1 MSKWELHHTP
11 DVDGMQ
17 YTNLEQKG
25 EENFYRF
32 TGRDE
37 TTGDLV
43 RILGTAEEI
52 DEQLGKKILTDRK
65 NLDRTPEGRAKFY
78 AEDMKNLFLKMK
90 EKYPLQDKIDI
101 YKIPEGKDIIEKL
114 LTPQKD
120 EQLDPRRLFH
130 LLHDAMKEQG
140 LQYER
145 PSYDYFIEK
154 NMQYAGFV
162 KVSFLWEDLI
172 KEQECQR
179 RASECAA
186 VLQGVYK
193 EVENDDQTDDGD
205 DPLLVNIYKDDEGKE
220 AITKM
225 IDWAGE
231 NAKMLLDNYLKPILN
246 NNGLDYKRPSYDYFV
261 DPEHYG
267 EPYLLVQ
274 KIATAA

>member
-162 KVSFLWEDLI
+162 KVSFL
-172 KEQECQR
+172 
-179 RASECAA
+179 
-186 VLQGVYK
+186 
-193 EVENDDQTDDGD
+193 
-205 DPLLVNIYKDDEGKE
+205 
-220 AITKM
+220 
-225 IDWAGE
+225 
-231 NAKMLLDNYLKPILN
+231 
-246 NNGLDYKRPSYDYFV
+246 
-261 DPEHYG
+261 
-267 EPYLLVQ
+267 
-274 KIATAA
+274 